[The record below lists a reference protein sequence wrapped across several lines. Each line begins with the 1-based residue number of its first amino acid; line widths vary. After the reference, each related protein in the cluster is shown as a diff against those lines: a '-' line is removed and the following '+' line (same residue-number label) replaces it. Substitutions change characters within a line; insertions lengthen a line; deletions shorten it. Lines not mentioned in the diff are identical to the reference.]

1 MAWEGTGVGNGWQEA
16 PGVKIFPAE

>member
-16 PGVKIFPAE
+16 LGVKIFPAE